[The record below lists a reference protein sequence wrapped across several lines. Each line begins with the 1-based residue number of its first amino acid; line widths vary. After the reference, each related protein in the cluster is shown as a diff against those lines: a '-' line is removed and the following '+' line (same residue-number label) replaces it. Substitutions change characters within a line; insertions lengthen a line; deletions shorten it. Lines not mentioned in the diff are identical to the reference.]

1 VDFEAMLE
9 YDPDVLLLHFAILGP
24 ETYRSA
30 VDKLKND
37 PVASELSAVQ
47 NDRVYPGSH
56 ICWGPVSY
64 MFQTEMVAK
73 QVYPDIFGEFPGLGE
88 PVPESEQL
96 FDRQRVADIINGDI

>member
-1 VDFEAMLE
+1 
-9 YDPDVLLLHFAILGP
+9 
-24 ETYRSA
+24 
-30 VDKLKND
+30 
-37 PVASELSAVQ
+37 
-47 NDRVYPGSH
+47 
-56 ICWGPVSY
+56 